1 MTPGTPTATFRDPAG
16 SLRLEGD
23 FAVRTIHPS
32 ARDQVMEFVTSQF
45 CNRLQDRGDMVAIT
59 IKNTPAGLQLLHPKV
74 PVPTYPWEWTPSQW
88 LAAAQL
94 TLSLCGEA
102 LVEGWVLKDATPL
115 NILFVGSRPVLVD
128 VLSFEPWDPAPKD
141 HPSHIWLAYGQY
153 IRTFLLPLLM
163 NRMLSWPL
171 EMSMFKRDGYEP
183 VELYKALN
191 WSQRLS
197 PRAFWPVTLPA
208 RLDKKG
214 AETKAG
220 ETKAAKLAPQHK
232 SPELALHLLKRTLED
247 LRKRTRRAMPE
258 YSGSEWSNYTATLT
272 HYTAQESQQKLDWV
286 RNVLEDL
293 RPSRVLDIG
302 ANTGVF
308 SALAA
313 EHGAQVVA
321 LERDAAAA
329 ESLFRMT
336 RNSRLSI
343 QTIHSDLARPTPAMG
358 WENRE
363 TSTLLDRL
371 EAQSEM
377 VLMLA
382 VIHHLILMEQIPIS
396 AILELAYRLTW
407 RYLVLEWVP
416 VTDPMF
422 QSLMRGRDAL
432 YGSLTE
438 DDLLKACENRFH
450 ILRRQPLE
458 NGRILFLFAKD

>member
-16 SLRLEGD
+16 CLTLDGD

-45 CNRLQDRGDMVAIT
+45 CKRLQDRGDMVAIT
-59 IKNTPAGLQLLHPKV
+59 VKNTPAGLQLLHPKI
-74 PVPTYPWEWTPSQW
+74 PAPTYPWEWTPSQW

-102 LVEGWVLKDATPL
+102 LTEGWVLKDATPL
-115 NILFVGSRPVLVD
+115 NILFVGARPVLVD

-141 HPSHIWLAYGQY
+141 HASHLWLAYGQY

-171 EMSMFKRDGYEP
+171 ELSLFKRDGYEP
-183 VELYKALN
+183 VELYKALS
-191 WSQRLS
+191 WPQRLS
-197 PRAFWPVTLPA
+197 RAAFWPLTLPA
-208 RLDKKG
+208 RMDMRQAKRG
-214 AETKAG
+214 G
-220 ETKAAKLAPQHK
+220 RKAAAAKAPPRHK
-232 SPELALHLLKRTLED
+232 SPELALHLINRTLAD

-258 YSGSEWSNYTATLT
+258 YQGSEWTDYTRTLT
-272 HYTAQESQQKLDWV
+272 HYTAQESAQKLEWV
-286 RNVLEDL
+286 RHVLEDL
-293 RPSRVLDIG
+293 RPARVLDIG

-321 LERDAAAA
+321 LERDAATA
-329 ESLFRMT
+329 ESLFRMSVK
-336 RNSRLSI
+336 SRLPI
-343 QTIHSDLARPTPAMG
+343 QTIHADLARPSPAVG

-363 TSTLLDRL
+363 TSTLLHRL

-382 VIHHLILMEQIPIS
+382 VIHHLILMDQIPLR
-396 AILELAYRLTW
+396 AILELAYTLTW

-416 VTDPMF
+416 VNDAMF
-422 QSLMRGRDAL
+422 QSLMRGRDDL
-432 YGSLTE
+432 YGSLSE
-438 DDLLKACENRFH
+438 DDLLQASASRFH
-450 ILRRQPLE
+450 VLRRQTLE
-458 NGRILFLFAKD
+458 NGRVLFLFAKD

>member
-1 MTPGTPTATFRDPAG
+1 MTSGTPTATFRDPAG
-16 SLRLEGD
+16 SLSLEGD
-23 FAVRTIHPS
+23 FAVRTIHPA

-45 CNRLQDRGDMVAIT
+45 CSRLQDRGDMVAIT

-94 TLSLCGEA
+94 TLSLCAEA
-102 LVEGWVLKDATPL
+102 LNEGWVLKDATPL

-128 VLSFEPWDPAPKD
+128 VLSFEPWDAAPKD

-163 NRMLSWPL
+163 NRLLSWPL
-171 EMSMFKRDGYEP
+171 EMSLFKRDGYEP
-183 VELYKALN
+183 VELYKALS
-191 WSQRLS
+191 WSQRFS
-197 PRAFWPVTLPA
+197 RAAFWPVTLPA

-214 AETKAG
+214 G
-220 ETKAAKLAPQHK
+220 AAKPAKATPQHK
-232 SPELALHLLKRTLED
+232 SPELALHLLKRTLAD

-258 YSGSEWSNYTATLT
+258 YAGSEWSNYTATLT
-272 HYTAQESQQKLDWV
+272 HYTAQESQQKLEWV

-293 RPSRVLDIG
+293 KPARVLDIG

-343 QTIHSDLARPTPAMG
+343 QTIHADLARPTPAVG
-358 WENRE
+358 WDNRE
-363 TSTLLDRL
+363 TSTLLHRL

-382 VIHHLILMEQIPIS
+382 VIHHLILMEQIPIG
-396 AILELAYRLTW
+396 AILDLAYRLTW

-422 QSLMRGRDAL
+422 QSLMRGRDSL